1 MSSKAGNHKQRKHAV
16 VPKSVTK
23 MKAEFEGMLEAKG
36 ALPFLT
42 AMVDPMNSNP
52 QRAPDME
59 PAATSVFSFPYAE
72 QGAGCVPR
80 WDYAT
85 GEGDTKQ
92 VDETVVYVTPGTQN
106 NIWISKS
113 DTDIYTADTNLGDWL
128 FMGSGAVPLQYN
140 SAANVKGINCSFLL
154 RKPNIDIGTS
164 TGASYNI
171 DSPALGGIIPRIGN
185 FPNAGFEEAFIY
197 DFPLSAGVDN
207 ATIIQFIPCTGSD
220 GSVGGAK
227 FGKAQFYYR
236 RGTGAWVPMSVWPTE
251 LTVGGGL
258 QNIGMFGYSYSI
270 PSAHDV
276 TQIVFVPPDTYS
288 DQNWMILVDTDL
300 NQATFTL
307 GGVPT
312 HYEVSTFRDVAAVAD
327 PREARCTALSLL
339 TTYMGNDVANG
350 GVIASA
356 RLTPGT
362 TPAHA
367 YQGDMYAWIQTLP
380 KSNYHGPLKEGSYVW
395 WCPQSTR
402 EILPRSYKGDWDVYG
417 EQTSLLT
424 VFRRDSANDAT
435 YGLQNMRIMIQQH
448 TEVWNDSNLYE
459 HEIRP
464 YVAYLEK
471 MLHVLVQQTAATENA
486 THLRILQRLKKG
498 LRALVTNPENWKK
511 LLTWTGRTVFN
522 LPI

>member
-1 MSSKAGNHKQRKHAV
+1 MSKSGNHKQRKHAV
-16 VPKSVTK
+16 VPRPIQR
-23 MKAEFEGMLEAKG
+23 MRAEFEGMIEAKG
-36 ALPFLT
+36 AVPFLT

-80 WDYAT
+80 WDYASAQ
-85 GEGDTKQ
+85 EDLKQ
-92 VDETVVYVTPGTQN
+92 IDETVVYVTPGTQN

-113 DTDIYTADTNLGDWL
+113 DETVYDASTNLGEWL
-128 FMGSGAVPLQYN
+128 FVGTGAVPLQYN
-140 SAANVKGINCSFLL
+140 SSTDVKGINCAFVMK
-154 RKPNIDIGTS
+154 RPEVGPGNDE
-164 TGASYNI
+164 GASYNI
-171 DSPALGGIIPRIGN
+171 DSPALGGIIPRIGKVDT
-185 FPNAGFEEAFIY
+185 AGISDAFVY
-197 DFPLSAGVDN
+197 DMPLTANSTDPLY
-207 ATIIQFIPCTGSD
+207 IQFIPCTGPD

-227 FGKAQFYYR
+227 FGKAQALFKAN
-236 RGTGAWVPMSVWPTE
+236 GSWVPISVWPTE

-258 QNIGMFGYSYSI
+258 QNIGMWGYSFLIGSG
-270 PSAHDV
+270 DV
-276 TQIVFVPPDTYS
+276 ITQFAFVPPDTYS
-288 DQNWMILVDTDL
+288 DENWMVLVDTVAG
-300 NQATFTL
+300 NSTFTM
-307 GGVPT
+307 GGKPT
-312 HYEVSTFRDVAAVAD
+312 HYDVTTFRDVAAVAD

-367 YQGDMYAWIQTLP
+367 YQGDMYSWIQTLP

-402 EILPRSYKGDWDVYG
+402 EILPRAYKGDWDVYG
-417 EQTSLLT
+417 DQTALLT
-424 VFRRDSANDAT
+424 IFRRDSANDAT
-435 YGLQNMRIMIQQH
+435 YGLQNMRVMIQQH

-471 MLHVLVQQTAATENA
+471 MLHVLVQQTAATEN
-486 THLRILQRLKKG
+486 TMHLKILQRLKKG
-498 LRALVTNPENWKK
+498 IRSLVTNPENWKK
-511 LLTWTGRTVFN
+511 LLTWTGRTLFN
-522 LPI
+522 LPV